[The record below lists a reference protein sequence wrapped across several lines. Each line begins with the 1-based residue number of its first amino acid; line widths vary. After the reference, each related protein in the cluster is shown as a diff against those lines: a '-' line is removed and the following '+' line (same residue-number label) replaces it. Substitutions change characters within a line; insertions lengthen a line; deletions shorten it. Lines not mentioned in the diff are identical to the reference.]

1 MSKTIEERLAA
12 LEAAVATL
20 QGAAASSQP
29 VDLASDKYA
38 DFSIRRCPP
47 SWLDSGGPDYTGSTI
62 SQTTPE
68 FCDAI
73 ASYLDW
79 TAAKDEAKNYSYVNG
94 KGETVFPAK
103 YARKDA
109 ARARA
114 WAARLRGGPVMASR
128 PRPAAVASN
137 DDFGG
142 TTDELPF

>member
-1 MSKTIEERLAA
+1 MTTKTIEQRIAE
-12 LEAAVATL
+12 LEATVAKL
-20 QGAAASSQP
+20 QGAAASAQP

-38 DFSIRRCPP
+38 DLTVRRSPP
-47 SWLDSGGPDYTGSTI
+47 KWLESGGPDYTGTAI

-68 FCDAI
+68 FCDAL
-73 ASYLDW
+73 AAYLDW

-114 WAARLRGGPVMASR
+114 WAVRLRAAPV
-128 PRPAAVASN
+128 VASSAWRP
-137 DDFGG
+137 GG
-142 TTDELPF
+142 DTGDLPF